1 MTALEEKFTTL
12 ESKLKDLKAENADL
26 RSRIATLE
34 ADSNTTGAILTSLPE
49 IQQLVVDNT
58 TALNNWTSRVQEWVD
73 EAERVMMLNYDRYTA
88 LDERLTQE
96 ETWRN
101 DPEMPTEWQY
111 TRLFA
116 IMGARHAELELH
128 HFDLWN
134 LYKRTTGR
142 TQPIRPRRAV
152 VKDDVILPVIEP
164 TPFPPPEMN

>member
-1 MTALEEKFTTL
+1 MTALEKKFADL
-12 ESKLKDLKAENADL
+12 EVKLDSLTAENDKLK
-26 RSRIATLE
+26 SRIATLE

-58 TALNNWTSRVQEWVD
+58 TALNNWTKRLQEWVD
-73 EAERVMMLNYDRYTA
+73 QAEKVMMFNYDHYTT

-152 VKDDVILPVIEP
+152 VEDDVLPPVIEP
-164 TPFPPPEMN
+164 TPFPPPVVN